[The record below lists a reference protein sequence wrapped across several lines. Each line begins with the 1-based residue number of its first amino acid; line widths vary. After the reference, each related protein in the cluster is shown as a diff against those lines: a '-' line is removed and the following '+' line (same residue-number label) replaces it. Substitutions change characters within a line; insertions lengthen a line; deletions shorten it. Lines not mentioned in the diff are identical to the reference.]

1 MGDTGVSA
9 GSQLVKD
16 VISSQNGGSQEG
28 SDNGQELSEEIDK
41 LQQVSFENLVFFRL
55 LYCVLVDLCIFN
67 QFGSRNVV
75 WDIGNKFR
83 CVKILLEKE
92 IVFIISFILSP
103 PLEMLLTN

>member
-41 LQQVSFENLVFFRL
+41 LQQVSFILKFQFFSGF
-55 LYCVLVDLCIFN
+55 Y
-67 QFGSRNVV
+67 
-75 WDIGNKFR
+75 
-83 CVKILLEKE
+83 
-92 IVFIISFILSP
+92 IVF
-103 PLEMLLTN
+103 

>member
-41 LQQVSFENLVFFRL
+41 LQQVR
-55 LYCVLVDLCIFN
+55 
-67 QFGSRNVV
+67 
-75 WDIGNKFR
+75 
-83 CVKILLEKE
+83 
-92 IVFIISFILSP
+92 FILKI
-103 PLEMLLTN
+103 